1 MKTRVFAAI
10 LALATTASTAAVAAQ
25 TAPEACLADE
35 RDFNLLMTS
44 LEAEGWT
51 AIMPGEPIPEAATES
66 IALARTVFYATTDRG
81 GASLDQI
88 MDLQR
93 RTVPGFAR
101 RVDTDLA
108 KVRVLTRGDDAMT
121 LNWSQPQAGK
131 WGIVE
136 VICRIAS
143 SAGRAAT
150 GTEEGFDDGMMQTL
164 AEEPLR
170 RIGITALEPALL
182 AELTTDDTTR
192 AIIETVSVLPPL
204 EE

>member
-1 MKTRVFAAI
+1 MIRFAHATL
-10 LALATTASTAAVAAQ
+10 LALSLASSGAAARS
-25 TAPEACLADE
+25 APEACLADE

-44 LEAEGWT
+44 LEAEGWS
-51 AIMPGEPIPEAATES
+51 AIMPGEPIPEDAVES
-66 IALARTVFYATTDRG
+66 IALARTIFYATTDRG

-88 MDLQR
+88 MALQR

-101 RVDTDLA
+101 RVDTDLT
-108 KVRVLTRGDDAMT
+108 KVRVLTRGDEAMT
-121 LNWSQPQAGK
+121 LHWTFPQAGR

-143 SAGRAAT
+143 AEGSAAR
-150 GTEEGFDDGMMQTL
+150 GTEEGFEGTSMETL
-164 AEEPLR
+164 QEEPLR
-170 RIGITALEPALL
+170 RVGITALEPALL
-182 AELTTDDTTR
+182 TELTTDTTTR